1 VVDVNL
7 LESMLH
13 LMGPLVSAFAL
24 TGYEQ
29 PRLGSGIPYS
39 VPRNTYRCRDG
50 KWIAISTTAESVAQR
65 LMALVGYPDD
75 PRFAG
80 FDARVANRE
89 LIDVLVGDWVAE
101 RTIGEVLA
109 ETERAEV
116 AAAAVYSMADV
127 AADPHLAERSAI
139 INVDGVA
146 MQNVIARLSQ
156 TPGGVRFAARGL
168 GADTEEILDELA
180 NLEQQARDS
189 R

>member
-1 VVDVNL
+1 
-7 LESMLH
+7 
-13 LMGPLVSAFAL
+13 
-24 TGYEQ
+24 
-29 PRLGSGIPYS
+29 
-39 VPRNTYRCRDG
+39 
-50 KWIAISTTAESVAQR
+50 
-65 LMALVGYPDD
+65 
-75 PRFAG
+75 
-80 FDARVANRE
+80 
-89 LIDVLVGDWVAE
+89 VAE